1 VDEKQIRRKNKL
13 TTIENHFKDIGN
25 SNDLADKFNLSV
37 SDIEKHELSYQDVS
51 VFGFDGLLKED

>member
-1 VDEKQIRRKNKL
+1 M
-13 TTIENHFKDIGN
+13 TTIENHFRDIGN